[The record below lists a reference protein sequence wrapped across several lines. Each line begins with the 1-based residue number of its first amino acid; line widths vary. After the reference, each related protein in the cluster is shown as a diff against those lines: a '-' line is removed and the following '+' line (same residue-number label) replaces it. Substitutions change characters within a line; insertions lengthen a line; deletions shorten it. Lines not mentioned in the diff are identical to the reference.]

1 MSFRLKFFITII
13 GLLTIIGAAI
23 PLLSKSSQYITIKQF
38 NNDNRVEKEDG
49 KIFIIGGKVSV
60 ANDIGLSKIFINN
73 ENAEVKEKNRHAV
86 FNLTDSKNPELHVKI
101 IYDAHKNDNVE
112 FKSGTDVIVTGEYF
126 KEYKYDKIIGKPT
139 QILND
144 VIVCSSLQTK
154 CDSKYTDQ
162 PSVSESQ

>member
-23 PLLSKSSQYITIKQF
+23 PLLSKSSQYITINQF
-38 NNDNRVEKEDG
+38 NNDTTVEKEDG
-49 KIFIIGGKVSV
+49 KIFIIGGKISI
-60 ANDIGLSKIFINN
+60 ANDIGLSKLFVDNDGN
-73 ENAEVKEKNRHAV
+73 VEAKEKNRHAV
-86 FNLTDSKNPELHVKI
+86 FNLIDTKKPELYVKI

-112 FKSGTDVIVTGEYF
+112 FKEGTDVIVTGQYF
-126 KEYKYDKIIGKPT
+126 KEYKYDKIIGKS
-139 QILND
+139 ILND

-162 PSVSESQ
+162 TSVSESQ